1 MHVNVPQFVDIE
13 DKIAFGLTGKQ
24 LLWMIGMS
32 AVLLVAYNTFQR
44 EAFYVAGFF
53 IVMIFGALTF
63 WRPQGISLMSFS
75 GFTLQYFM
83 KPRNYIW
90 KRQYSSRNAD
100 ISKAA
105 RSAQMRKLDTSA
117 NEAKKMPTGS
127 QLQKI
132 AWQLDTKK

>member
-32 AVLLVAYNTFQR
+32 AMLLVAYNMFQR
-44 EAFYVAGFF
+44 QAFYVIGFF

-63 WRPQGISLMSFS
+63 WKPQGISLMSFS
-75 GFTLQYFM
+75 GFTIQYFM

-90 KRQYSSRNAD
+90 KRQYSSHNAD
-100 ISKAA
+100 AVKAA
-105 RSAQMRKLDTSA
+105 YSTQMQKIEA
-117 NEAKKMPTGS
+117 HPNAKKMLTGS

>member
-1 MHVNVPQFVDIE
+1 MHVNVPQFVDVE

-24 LLWMIGMS
+24 LLWMIGM
-32 AVLLVAYNTFQR
+32 AAMLLVAYNMFQR
-44 EAFYVAGFF
+44 QAFYVIGFF

-63 WRPQGISLMSFS
+63 WRPQGVPLIAFA
-75 GFTLQYFM
+75 GFVLQYFM

-90 KRQYSSRNAD
+90 KRQYSSHNAD
-100 ISKAA
+100 IIKAA
-105 RSAQMRKLDTSA
+105 HSTQMKKLDTHPG
-117 NEAKKMPTGS
+117 EAKKMPTGS